1 VNDGGRITSEHLPV
15 AEARPMS
22 VAATEPSTAGPR
34 PLIALL
40 SGIGIIVA
48 VLTLPFVLA
57 FGGPLNGWILGVVLW
72 SANWAVQLLTGKLV
86 LNVQPTAAV
95 GLAGIS
101 FITRAWLVA
110 IILFVIALNYD
121 REIGLTAGIVF
132 LIAFTCDLAG
142 RTTLF
147 AMRQRITKDTPR

>member
-1 VNDGGRITSEHLPV
+1 
-15 AEARPMS
+15 M
-22 VAATEPSTAGPR
+22 
-34 PLIALL
+34 
-40 SGIGIIVA
+40 
-48 VLTLPFVLA
+48 
-57 FGGPLNGWILGVVLW
+57 
-72 SANWAVQLLTGKLV
+72 

-142 RTTLF
+142 RTALF